1 MNTDSVISSIT
12 PIPTYQLY
20 GEREPWPTPDMVHCE
35 AIAARS
41 KLHNWHIKPHQH
53 SGLFQILY
61 LEKGEA
67 EVRLDDK
74 TSRMQAGEVLMVPQL
89 CIHGFRFRR
98 DAVGYVFTLAYPLIH
113 QLTRRLGDR
122 FASRFARFGVPSLHR
137 LGDDAEG
144 DYLRMS
150 FRALDEEYAGN
161 LPQREALMEALLT
174 AILIRLTR
182 STFDAQPQQQPPQP
196 RPASRSGG
204 HFARFCDML
213 EEHYLSHQPVAAYAA
228 SLGITAAHLNLLC
241 RRAVD
246 KSALEMI
253 HERIVLEAKRTLV
266 YTSMTVSEASY
277 AVGFS
282 DPAYFTRF
290 FKRATGL
297 SPKQFRQQAEALHR

>member
-1 MNTDSVISSIT
+1 MDTDT
-12 PIPTYQLY
+12 ALPPIPTYQLY
-20 GEREPWPTPDMVHCE
+20 GEQEPWPTPDMVHCE

-67 EVRLDDK
+67 EVRLDDRS
-74 TSRMQAGEVLMVPQL
+74 SRMQAGEVLTVPQF
-89 CIHGFRFRR
+89 CIHGFRFER

-122 FASRFARFGVPSLHR
+122 FASRFARFGSPSLHR
-137 LGDDAEG
+137 LTEDAEG
-144 DYLRMS
+144 DSLRMS
-150 FRALDEEYAGN
+150 FHTLYEEYAAS

-174 AILIRLTR
+174 TILIRLTR
-182 STFDAQPQQQPPQP
+182 NAFDAQPQQYLLQP
-196 RPASRSGG
+196 RPSSRSGG

-213 EEHYLSHQPVAAYAA
+213 EEQYLSHQPVVAYAA
-228 SLGITAAHLNLLC
+228 ALGISAAHLNLLC
-241 RRAVD
+241 RQTAG
-246 KSALEMI
+246 KSSLEMI
-253 HERIVLEAKRTLV
+253 HERIVLEAKRTLI
-266 YTSMTVSEASY
+266 YTSMNVSEVSY